1 MGQAKGDGKELSTFL
16 VKLLSEGR
24 SLVAPEGCSRELA
37 GLYRSFHCA
46 SLNCMVAVISC
57 IQDMEKIYDR

>member
-16 VKLLSEGR
+16 VKLLSEG
-24 SLVAPEGCSRELA
+24 LVAPEGCSRELA

-46 SLNCMVAVISC
+46 SLNCVVAVISC

>member
-1 MGQAKGDGKELSTFL
+1 M
-16 VKLLSEGR
+16 KLLSEGR
-24 SLVAPEGCSRELA
+24 SLVAPEGCGRELA

-57 IQDMEKIYDR
+57 IQDMEKIYDRCKAVGALSPVVCP

>member
-1 MGQAKGDGKELSTFL
+1 M
-16 VKLLSEGR
+16 KLLSEGR